1 MKPIYIFSILALAWW
16 VEASASAGIFNT
28 NIIVNG
34 DAEAGAGS
42 TNGDTLV
49 AIPGWIPTGGFNV
62 DAFSPASD
70 TIPAGIPGPP
80 NPGTNFFA
88 GGPTNT
94 LSSASQAID
103 VSSGATLIDA
113 GVVRAE
119 LTDWLGGYD
128 GQDDNAVLTATC
140 LSASSATL
148 GQFSLGPVLSV
159 DRGGLTSFL
168 FRAATNPVPSGT
180 RQIKLLLTM
189 TRQSGSYNDGYADN
203 LSLVLRG
210 SPTLQITRLTRSAV
224 LSWPNNYPGF
234 QLQTTT
240 NLSTQWSLATNSIF
254 VNGVSFVTTNQ
265 LGLSSQFFR
274 LFSP

>member
-1 MKPIYIFSILALAWW
+1 
-16 VEASASAGIFNT
+16 
-28 NIIVNG
+28 
-34 DAEAGAGS
+34 
-42 TNGDTLV
+42 
-49 AIPGWIPTGGFNV
+49 
-62 DAFSPASD
+62 
-70 TIPAGIPGPP
+70 
-80 NPGTNFFA
+80 
-88 GGPTNT
+88 
-94 LSSASQAID
+94 
-103 VSSGATLIDA
+103 
-113 GVVRAE
+113 
-119 LTDWLGGYD
+119 
-128 GQDDNAVLTATC
+128 
-140 LSASSATL
+140 
-148 GQFSLGPVLSV
+148 V